1 MAALRREIEQIRA
14 DARSERE
21 ALRAAHTDQL
31 AQIQRNADERATALN
46 RALSLARETAETY
59 RAIAR
64 SWQVVAIAMPTAYDD
79 AQARAVVHWAA
90 ISTKEASQQTSSTP
104 LALAVGTYA
113 VCSPIPHTCTPSIH
127 HH

>member
-21 ALRAAHTDQL
+21 ALGAAHTDQL

-59 RAIAR
+59 RAQLPEAGR
-64 SWQVVAIAMPTAYDD
+64 SSRSQ
-79 AQARAVVHWAA
+79 
-90 ISTKEASQQTSSTP
+90 SQQRTTTRKR
-104 LALAVGTYA
+104 AQ
-113 VCSPIPHTCTPSIH
+113 
-127 HH
+127 